1 MANKT
6 KLMRITP
13 QIARLKSQYDKTN
26 RQIGRIAVTSE
37 YDRLMYKLLDE
48 KRNAILDKMNSLIGS
63 EHYEFNGNVIV
74 VY

>member
-63 EHYEFNGNVIV
+63 DHYEFNGNVSV